1 MALNNSKSITPGPFI
16 RWAGGKSK
24 IAELIVSTFIS
35 DFDANKNKFYE
46 PFAGSAAVSFYLS
59 KYLAGGNLV
68 LNDVNS
74 DLMITYNQIVNNL
87 DELLKE
93 LKKIK
98 DKTTESDYYK
108 IRDSKPR
115 TDAKKAARFIYL
127 NKTSFN
133 GLWRVNSNGEYNVPF
148 GKKSNPNIYN
158 TDLLIADSKYL
169 IKTKFRTGSYT
180 SAVNDAKKGD
190 VVYFDPPYIPLRH
203 LNSFSKYAQDDFL
216 EADHW
221 ALSGLIKGL
230 TKKGVKVILSNSDTE
245 LTRSIFGDILD
256 IRLLDVRRSIGANPK
271 TRVLAKEIL
280 GFNFIPKGPLVGSLV
295 IADS

>member
-1 MALNNSKSITPGPFI
+1 MASNIPKQTPPGPFI

-24 IAELIVSTFIS
+24 VAELIVSTFIE
-35 DFDANKNKFYE
+35 DFDKRINKFYE

-59 KYLAGGNLV
+59 RYLAGSNLII
-68 LNDVNS
+68 NDVNP
-74 DLMITYNQIVNNL
+74 DLMITYHQIVNNL

-98 DKTTESDYYK
+98 DKTTEIDYYK
-108 IRDSKPR
+108 IRDSKPT

-133 GLWRVNSNGEYNVPF
+133 GLWRVNSNGQYNVPF
-148 GKKSNPNIYN
+148 GKKSKPNIMN
-158 TDLLIADSKYL
+158 SELLISDSKYL
-169 IKTKFRTGSYT
+169 IKTKLRSGSYT
-180 SAVNDAKKGD
+180 ASVNDAKKGD
-190 VVYFDPPYIPLRH
+190 VVYFDPPYIPLS
-203 LNSFSKYAQDDFL
+203 NSSSFSQYAKDDFL

-245 LTRSIFGDILD
+245 LTKNIYSDILD
-256 IRLLDVRRSIGANPK
+256 IRLLDVRRSIGASAN
-271 TRVLAKEIL
+271 TRILAKEIL
-280 GFNFIPKGPLVGSLV
+280 GFNFVPKGPLVGSL
-295 IADS
+295 IIDNH